1 LQTDGIEHAGGG
13 LTETRG
19 WGAFDGFAGK
29 PLGYEAAKA
38 VQINQ
43 MGELDA
49 VAECSTGSKNGIPQA
64 QGANLYAEID
74 SVRGTHFDK
83 SLPRSGRYA
92 LNALLTERFR

>member
-1 LQTDGIEHAGGG
+1 
-13 LTETRG
+13 
-19 WGAFDGFAGK
+19 
-29 PLGYEAAKA
+29 
-38 VQINQ
+38 

-83 SLPRSGRYA
+83 SLPRSGR
-92 LNALLTERFR
+92 